1 MAWLDEGREVGPYRV
16 ERRLGGGGFASVYL
30 ATHRVLHSTC
40 ALKVLAPEL
49 VALDEVRDRF
59 LGEGRILA
67 QLRHPN
73 LVRVTDLVSEPGVAA
88 LVMEYVEGPTLDAHL
103 ERHPGGCTLDRAREI
118 LTPVL
123 DAIGHAHA
131 RGVIHR
137 DLKPANLL
145 LSSDHHDHLR
155 PVVIDFGIAHLQQDA
170 HVTGGRR
177 SPTQTGMRIGT
188 PSYMSPEQ
196 VRGGKVDARADVFAL
211 GVILYE
217 LLTGQRAF
225 DAEADFDT
233 MRLVVDGQ
241 WTPARALR
249 PELPEVVDRVL
260 ATALALNPEQRF
272 ASCAAFAEA
281 LAPLWSSAHPLG
293 ASAAPAVAPA
303 ALAAPA
309 PPEPR
314 PVPPAGEPPSLAPPG
329 PTSAPE
335 ARSARLPRVRTVPE
349 DLARADVPEIPAPPV
364 PHKAPRKQERE
375 GEGPPSWVRFVLG
388 AAGAGA
394 GLFFGAP
401 YGTSQAAVASFAGML
416 IGWYIL
422 EIAVVGCLVVGALGA
437 LAVIVFIAWLL
448 FYDAQL
454 GWFGS

>member
-88 LVMEYVEGPTLDAHL
+88 LVMEYVEGPTLEAHL

-145 LSSDHHDHLR
+145 LSTDHHDHLR

-233 MRLVVDGQ
+233 MRLVVDGH

-260 ATALALNPEQRF
+260 ATALALNPDQRF

-281 LAPLWSSAHPLG
+281 LSPLWSSAHPLG
-293 ASAAPAVAPA
+293 AAVSPPPPVAP
-303 ALAAPA
+303 PFVPSVA
-309 PPEPR
+309 PPEP
-314 PVPPAGEPPSLAPPG
+314 PLPPEP
-329 PTSAPE
+329 
-335 ARSARLPRVRTVPE
+335 RSPRLPRVRTVPE
-349 DLARADVPEIPAPPV
+349 EANRPEPPEIPVPPV

-375 GEGPPSWVRFVLG
+375 GDGPPSWMRFVLA

-401 YGTSQAAVASFAGML
+401 FGTSQAAVASFAGML

-422 EIAVVGCLVVGALGA
+422 EIAVVGCLVIGALGV
-437 LAVIVFIAWLL
+437 LAVIAFVAWLL
-448 FYDAQL
+448 FYDARL
-454 GWFGS
+454 GGFGS